1 MRLTVS
7 DHVAGAAAERGVAV
21 IIDVFRAASV
31 QCYAFA
37 QGAERIVPVAAEQAA
52 RDLKQAHPAWLLAG
66 ERFGIRL
73 PGFEQGNSPS
83 DIARLDLRGRTLI
96 QTTHAGTQGLAAAR
110 NAQVVLS
117 AALVNAPATARYI
130 RSLAPASVSLVRM
143 GMQGRERTEEDDVC
157 AQWLSA
163 LLTGAPYDTDAIAP
177 RLRAAPSAQ
186 KFFDAACDWAPE
198 ADFAHCLALGR
209 FDFAL
214 RLEGRDGDLPYLAT
228 RDCS

>member
-21 IIDVFRAASV
+21 IIDVFRAASL

-37 QGAERIVPVAAEQAA
+37 QGAERVIPVAAVEDAMG
-52 RDLKQAHPAWLLAG
+52 LKREHPEWLLAG
-66 ERFGIRL
+66 ERYARML
-73 PGFEQGNSPS
+73 PGCDQGNSPS
-83 DIARLDLRGRTLI
+83 EIARRDLRGRTLI
-96 QTTHAGTQGLAAAR
+96 HTTHAGTQGLAAAHG
-110 NAQVVLS
+110 AAVVLS

-130 RSLAPASVSLVRM
+130 RCLAPSSVSLVRM
-143 GMQGRERTEEDDVC
+143 GAQACERTAEDDVC
-157 AQWLSA
+157 AEWLSA
-163 LLTGAPYDTDAIAP
+163 LLTDAPYDTAAIQA

-186 KFFDAACDWAPE
+186 KFFDPACHWAPE

-214 RLEGRDGDLPYLAT
+214 RLEGRDGAFPYLAT
-228 RDCS
+228 RTSA

>member
-37 QGAERIVPVAAEQAA
+37 RGAARVIPVAAEETA
-52 RDLKQAHPAWLLAG
+52 RTLKRENPAFLLAG
-66 ERFGIRL
+66 ERFGRRL

-83 DIARLDLRGRTLI
+83 DIASLDLAGRTLI
-96 QTTHAGTQGLAAAR
+96 QTTHAGTQGLDAAR
-110 NAQVVLS
+110 GAAVVLS
-117 AALVNAPATARYI
+117 AALVNAPATARYV
-130 RSLAPASVSLVRM
+130 RSLAPQSVSLVRM
-143 GMQGRERTEEDDVC
+143 GAQGRERTLEDDVC
-157 AQWLSA
+157 AEWLSA
-163 LLTGAPYDTDAIAP
+163 LLTGAPYDTHGIEA

-186 KFFDAACDWAPE
+186 KFFDPACDWAPE

-214 RLEGRDGDLPYLAT
+214 RLEGRDGAHPFLAT
-228 RDCS
+228 RTCA